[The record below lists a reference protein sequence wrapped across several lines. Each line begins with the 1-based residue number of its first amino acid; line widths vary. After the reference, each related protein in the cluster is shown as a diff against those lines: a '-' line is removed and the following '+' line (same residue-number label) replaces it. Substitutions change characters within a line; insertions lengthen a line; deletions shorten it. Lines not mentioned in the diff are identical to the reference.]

1 MNFSS
6 LSLTLLNVPIFLF
19 FLYKERRTCY
29 QYVYFFKKQIVNS
42 FFGMMKEIHYLLYH
56 DPYGIFTNDE
66 ESEEIKPKK
75 EIKYEEKYIDKY
87 NQIEKKVLSTE
98 EMDNL
103 KYSVLFENKP
113 SGNVLMYYDNKRET
127 FVYYSDNNMPYR
139 YLEVVAR
146 KYVVMNQCTSIYI
159 NMDFEIEEAKKKLD
173 DKMKK
178 KKEDDEKEK
187 TEPTIK
193 PKSVFAKLKNY
204 NSGNNNNPNIP
215 VRKPMN
221 ANQQQQQQQQ
231 PQKQP
236 PQKQQ
241 QQQNNEF
248 QILKENANRYSCE
261 GKITNYS
268 FLKKVD
274 KKNVD
279 KRQAMSFAEFKK
291 MTIIL

>member
-1 MNFSS
+1 
-6 LSLTLLNVPIFLF
+6 
-19 FLYKERRTCY
+19 
-29 QYVYFFKKQIVNS
+29 
-42 FFGMMKEIHYLLYH
+42 
-56 DPYGIFTNDE
+56 
-66 ESEEIKPKK
+66 
-75 EIKYEEKYIDKY
+75 
-87 NQIEKKVLSTE
+87 
-98 EMDNL
+98 
-103 KYSVLFENKP
+103 
-113 SGNVLMYYDNKRET
+113 
-127 FVYYSDNNMPYR
+127 
-139 YLEVVAR
+139 
-146 KYVVMNQCTSIYI
+146 
-159 NMDFEIEEAKKKLD
+159 
-173 DKMKK
+173 
-178 KKEDDEKEK
+178 
-187 TEPTIK
+187 
-193 PKSVFAKLKNY
+193 
-204 NSGNNNNPNIP
+204 
-215 VRKPMN
+215 MN